1 VRDNEI
7 INLENL
13 DVKREKEMRENM
25 YVLCE
30 KLELKGIGKEEE
42 QVLQHL

>member
-13 DVKREKEMRENM
+13 DVKRENM